1 MNEPVMDYMRRY
13 RFKKLLLLDDADTGL
28 RAVIA
33 IHSTALGPAG
43 GGVRFWPYPSEK
55 EAIIDAMRLARGM
68 TYKYAAAGIDLGGG
82 KAVIVGDPRKDKSEA
97 LLRAFGRM
105 VDQLGGEYYLAEDVG
120 TTSEDAETIYK
131 ETGYVL
137 SLPEHLGG
145 PGDVAPLTAL
155 GSIEATRA
163 CAKRV
168 WGTPDLAGR
177 SVALQGLGAV
187 GYKALRLLVESG
199 ARVVVADVDE
209 AKVRQAQQEFGVEAV
224 PAEDI
229 YDQDV
234 DIFGPYALG
243 AVINDQTIP
252 RIKARIV
259 AGSAN
264 NVLAEERHGTQLE
277 EHGICYAVDFVAN
290 SGGIV
295 YDEEMVCPGLRKPQ
309 GGLRHDRA
317 EKKVREIFGRIEEV
331 FVIADCEG
339 VPCWQAAIAWLLTAR
354 TTIVIV
360 PSCVAYGPEK
370 AQASPSANAWA
381 VEPSSSPWSGLNSV
395 TVTAA
400 SFSLPSR
407 TPSALIAVSNGR
419 PSLRPGFSESGRSV
433 KSTVSTSKWTSKRS
447 KLGSISPSARAAAPS
462 GSAATSPTGKPFSS
476 RRSIMPRSHSV
487 ACSGPWENR
496 NTSAFPSSGERWPIR
511 PSSGA
516 VPSSPSMCATPIQ
529 SRAPSVTL
537 PGTLRSG

>member
-55 EAIIDAMRLARGM
+55 EAMVDAMRLARGM

-131 ETGYVL
+131 ETSYVL

-145 PGDVAPLTAL
+145 PGDVAPATAL
-155 GSIEATRA
+155 GSIEAMRA

-187 GYKALRLLVESG
+187 GYEVLRLLVGSG
-199 ARVVVADVDE
+199 ARVVVTDLDE
-209 AKVRQAQQEFGVEAV
+209 GKVRRAQEEFGVEAV

-229 YDQDV
+229 YEQDV

-252 RIKARIV
+252 RLKARVV

-264 NVLAEERHGTQLE
+264 NVLAEERHGTELE
-277 EHGICYAVDFVAN
+277 ERGISYAVDFVAN
-290 SGGIV
+290 SGGTV
-295 YDEEMVCPGLRKPQ
+295 YDEEIVYPDLRERR

-317 EKKVREIFGRIEEV
+317 EKKVREIFERIEDV
-331 FVIADCEG
+331 FATADREG
-339 VPCWQAAIAWLLTAR
+339 VPCW
-354 TTIVIV
+354 
-360 PSCVAYGPEK
+360 
-370 AQASPSANAWA
+370 
-381 VEPSSSPWSGLNSV
+381 
-395 TVTAA
+395 
-400 SFSLPSR
+400 
-407 TPSALIAVSNGR
+407 
-419 PSLRPGFSESGRSV
+419 
-433 KSTVSTSKWTSKRS
+433 
-447 KLGSISPSARAAAPS
+447 RAAEVLAERRIE
-462 GSAATSPTGKPFSS
+462 AINRVRLLNTGGQF
-476 RRSIMPRSHSV
+476 RHR
-487 ACSGPWENR
+487 
-496 NTSAFPSSGERWPIR
+496 
-511 PSSGA
+511 
-516 VPSSPSMCATPIQ
+516 
-529 SRAPSVTL
+529 
-537 PGTLRSG
+537 